1 MVYGAGVDPFG
12 WPCVCHRRSTLP
24 SSSVAHLREV
34 FGSSVAWQS
43 RQVITVDSKCWNVG
57 IDCYSL
63 CLLVEDDDDDDDSGD
78 DGGTCWATPIGA
90 TRYTPKNCLHGS
102 CDITCGDKQMDHT
115 PDIPTEVTQISSD
128 FIYKGLWHQDVNVSW
143 SIEVRDQNQ
152 AKNLRWVW
160 VVIIWFAALAI
171 PHISLSCPFPTS
183 TVAITVK
190 KIHVEIC
197 GILVTVNVGSAQKTP
212 CPSMMGRPYRCAR
225 QIPRRRAKPT
235 PDSRHSTQFLKS
247 MC

>member
-1 MVYGAGVDPFG
+1 MMMILVMMVGHAELHP
-12 WPCVCHRRSTLP
+12 
-24 SSSVAHLREV
+24 
-34 FGSSVAWQS
+34 
-43 RQVITVDSKCWNVG
+43 
-57 IDCYSL
+57 
-63 CLLVEDDDDDDDSGD
+63 LVQR
-78 DGGTCWATPIGA
+78 A
-90 TRYTPKNCLHGS
+90 TRPKIVSMAAVISPAVTNKWITPQTSPQKWHRF
-102 CDITCGDKQMDHT
+102 H
-115 PDIPTEVTQISSD
+115 QISSD

-143 SIEVRDQNQ
+143 SIEVQDQNQ

>member
-1 MVYGAGVDPFG
+1 MAAVISPAVTNKWITPQTSPQK
-12 WPCVCHRRSTLP
+12 WHRF
-24 SSSVAHLREV
+24 H
-34 FGSSVAWQS
+34 
-43 RQVITVDSKCWNVG
+43 
-57 IDCYSL
+57 
-63 CLLVEDDDDDDDSGD
+63 
-78 DGGTCWATPIGA
+78 
-90 TRYTPKNCLHGS
+90 
-102 CDITCGDKQMDHT
+102 
-115 PDIPTEVTQISSD
+115 QISSD

-143 SIEVRDQNQ
+143 SIEVQDQNQ